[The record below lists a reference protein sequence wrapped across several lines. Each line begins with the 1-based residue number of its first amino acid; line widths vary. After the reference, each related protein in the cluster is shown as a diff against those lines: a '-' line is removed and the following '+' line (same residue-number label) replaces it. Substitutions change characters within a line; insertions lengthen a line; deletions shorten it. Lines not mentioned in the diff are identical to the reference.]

1 MNITHDICLQGNNKF
16 VPMPP
21 NIQTVN
27 MLFGTDIK
35 KKEEMVAWLNKRR
48 PSTGEMRINMHVFY
62 TQILNSPSETKPKN
76 GEEMAISRVGKDLFK
91 MLIKVST

>member
-1 MNITHDICLQGNNKF
+1 MIMKLHDSCLQGNNKF

-27 MLFGTDIK
+27 MLFGTEIT

-48 PSTGEMRINMHVFY
+48 PSSGEINFDENSIFKFY
-62 TQILNSPSETKPKN
+62 LRYKAKERRGYGNIQSWKRP
-76 GEEMAISRVGKDLFK
+76 V
-91 MLIKVST
+91 

>member
-1 MNITHDICLQGNNKF
+1 MNIIHDICLQGNNKF

-48 PSTGEMRINMHVFY
+48 PSSGEMKIMH
-62 TQILNSPSETKPKN
+62 S
-76 GEEMAISRVGKDLFK
+76 
-91 MLIKVST
+91 